1 VRYFSS
7 LHALASNQS
16 ISLFFGPYDPVYLTG
31 QKTSKKKEPVSNRK
45 KLLAGSDFLLLYFIN

>member
-1 VRYFSS
+1 
-7 LHALASNQS
+7 LHAFASNQS